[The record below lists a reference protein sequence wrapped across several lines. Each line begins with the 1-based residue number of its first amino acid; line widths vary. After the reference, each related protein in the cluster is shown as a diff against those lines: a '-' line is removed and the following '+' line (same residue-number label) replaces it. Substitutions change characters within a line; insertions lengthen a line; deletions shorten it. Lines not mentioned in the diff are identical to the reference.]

1 VAGSLERR
9 VFLLS
14 PASSGGLRMALVLSP
29 RARFALAHAV
39 QSDAGAPLGEV
50 FRFASGLYFR
60 GKLAYAERFGRGPR
74 GVPGSLVIVPG
85 DGLVPPGAP
94 VRADDLRRFATV
106 PIHAD
111 EPRFTGPL
119 LRDAAR
125 LADRLGPGGE
135 VVLLGSIASAKY
147 VAPLLTVFGPRLLF
161 PLAFVG
167 RGDMSRGGL
176 LLRAVSAGE
185 ELEYGPVEGAI
196 RHGPRPPK
204 LPRLPRV

>member
-1 VAGSLERR
+1 

-14 PASSGGLRMALVLSP
+14 PASSGGLRMGLVLSP
-29 RARFALAHAV
+29 RAGFALAHAV

-60 GKLAYAERFGRGPR
+60 GKLAYAERFGRGGP
-74 GVPGSLVIVPG
+74 GVPGSLVIAPG
-85 DGLVPPGAP
+85 DGLVAPDAP
-94 VRADDLRRFATV
+94 VRAEDLRRFAAV

-119 LRDAAR
+119 LRDAAL
-125 LADRLGPGGE
+125 LAERLGRAGE

-147 VAPLLTVFGPRLLF
+147 VAPLLSVFGPRLLF
-161 PLAFVG
+161 PPAFVG

-176 LLRAVSAGE
+176 LLRAVSAGA

-196 RHGPRPPK
+196 RHGPRPAR
-204 LPRLPRV
+204 LPRLPRAE